1 MRAQMQAIN
10 IHRRPRF
17 DCNNLLMRKD
27 RHVNG
32 FLFFFCFARRLFVRC
47 LLLHDDNDDD
57 DFSSCPTTM
66 SFLAPTIIIYIHF
79 ISYHTHHRSSSR
91 GRYQWSGCIIDINNS
106 TSMLI
111 FSSSLSFL
119 SSSLSLSSERERTGG
134 KFSKSDGSSRRR
146 IGRIEMQPEERREAE
161 RKINSAFDIN
171 CFMILGACVF
181 SSDSLGGERRQ
192 RERETDRR

>member
-1 MRAQMQAIN
+1 
-10 IHRRPRF
+10 
-17 DCNNLLMRKD
+17 MRKD

-32 FLFFFCFARRLFVRC
+32 IVVFFLVARRLFVCC

-57 DFSSCPTTM
+57 DFSSCPTM

-111 FSSSLSFL
+111 FSSLQFL
-119 SSSLSLSSERERTGG
+119 SSSLSLACASGAREQDR
-134 KFSKSDGSSRRR
+134 
-146 IGRIEMQPEERREAE
+146 
-161 RKINSAFDIN
+161 NSAN
-171 CFMILGACVF
+171 RMARLAVA
-181 SSDSLGGERRQ
+181 SDESKCSLKKDERQ
-192 RERETDRR
+192 RERERLILLLI